1 MRVVA
6 KKQKRARRNTTPGAN
21 CFYES
26 QAVKIWWHGEPMT
39 VGGLR
44 WRIVEND
51 LRQRMKAALER
62 YQREWTFA
70 GMKRVRRNKV

>member
-1 MRVVA
+1 
-6 KKQKRARRNTTPGAN
+6 
-21 CFYES
+21 
-26 QAVKIWWHGEPMT
+26 MT